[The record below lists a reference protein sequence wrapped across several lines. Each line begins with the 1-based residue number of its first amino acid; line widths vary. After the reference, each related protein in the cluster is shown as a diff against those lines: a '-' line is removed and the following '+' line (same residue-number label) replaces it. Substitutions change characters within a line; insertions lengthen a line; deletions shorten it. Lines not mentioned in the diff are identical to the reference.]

1 MTSATSR
8 PTPPV
13 VLLSAVWHGLL
24 TLILLGLAGW
34 AMFAIDE
41 PNTWLSGLAVA
52 VLLLGAITSGIAA
65 TLLAQCQST
74 GRLLG
79 LSVSYLWS
87 VACGLGLLHWL
98 GVFVGI
104 DAWAGTFG
112 AGLPFLLAALLA
124 WFLRSWGEERFA
136 PTTWPIWQTAW
147 GAVGAVAALVALWQ
161 MNALGGLM
169 TILQNFDTWEE
180 ATLAGGLVLG
190 VSMVAVQ
197 WHTRFAEMVGARH
210 MQEETLSGL
219 LFLSPN
225 FLGFLIFFAGPLVL
239 SFYTSFTNW
248 DAFGTRDWVGL
259 NNYLGLFDLSLVA
272 LQNPSQ
278 AAIEVLNVMRY
289 TELTRFEWFGTWYL
303 LGAHDHL
310 FWIALSNTLRFVLL
324 AVPFSVI
331 PALMLANVLNSKLP
345 GMQFFRVIYFLPSI
359 AAVVGIALVWQ
370 WLFNATVGYI
380 NYFVTVITGW
390 LSQPDPKI
398 KWLSDANVAL
408 LAITIVAAWQTMGFN
423 TVLFLAGLQ
432 NVPGELYEAATVDGA
447 GRWDK
452 FWSITLPLLAPTT
465 FFVVSTT
472 TIQALQVFEQVF
484 VMTNPPGAPGNAT
497 LTLVLYLYQKGF
509 QSFKQG
515 EASAIAWVLFLVIFV
530 VTLLQFRRQRQD
542 SIYEN

>member
-1 MTSATSR
+1 MTPTASR
-8 PTPPV
+8 PLPPLL
-13 VLLSAVWHGLL
+13 LLSVVWHSML
-24 TLILLGLAGW
+24 TAILLGLAGW
-34 AMFAIDE
+34 AMFTIGA
-41 PNTWLSGLAVA
+41 PNTWLSAIA
-52 VLLLGAITSGIAA
+52 SAILLLAGVASGVAA
-65 TLLAQCQST
+65 SLLAQRNPH
-74 GRLLG
+74 GRLLA
-79 LSVSYLWS
+79 LSLNYLWS
-87 VACGLGLLHWL
+87 VACGLGLLHML

-104 DAWAGTFG
+104 DAWASTFG

-124 WFLRSWGEERFA
+124 WFLRSWGDEHFSPEVWR
-136 PTTWPIWQTAW
+136 TWQTAW
-147 GAVGAVAALVALWQ
+147 GLVGALAALVALWQ
-161 MNALGGLM
+161 MNALGGLFTLM
-169 TILQNFDTWEE
+169 QNFNTWEE
-180 ATLAGGLVLG
+180 GALAGGLVLG
-190 VSMVAVQ
+190 VSLVAVQ
-197 WHTRFAEMVGARH
+197 WQSRFAEMVGARH
-210 MQEETLSGL
+210 MQEEALSGL
-219 LFLSPN
+219 FFLSPN
-225 FLGFLIFFAGPLVL
+225 FLGFFIFFAGPLVL

-272 LQNPSQ
+272 LQTPTQ
-278 AAIEVLNVMRY
+278 PATAVLNVARY
-289 TELTRFEWFGTWYL
+289 TELMRFEWLGSWYL
-303 LGAHDHL
+303 LGAYDHL
-310 FWIALSNTLRFVLL
+310 FWIALSNTFRFVALV
-324 AVPFSVI
+324 VPFSVI

-380 NYFVTVITGW
+380 NYFVTVITSW

-408 LAITIVAAWQTMGFN
+408 LAITLVAAWQSTGFN

-432 NVPGELYEAATVDGA
+432 NIPGELYEAATVDGA
-447 GRWDK
+447 DRWAK
-452 FWSITLPLLAPTT
+452 FWNITLPLLAPTT

>member
-8 PTPPV
+8 PTPPI
-13 VLLSAVWHGLL
+13 VLLSAAWHGLL

-52 VLLLGAITSGIAA
+52 VLLLGAIVSGIAA
-65 TLLAQCQST
+65 TLLSQGQAT

-136 PTTWPIWQTAW
+136 PTTWPIWQTTW
-147 GAVGAVAALVALWQ
+147 GVVGAVAALVALWQ
-161 MNALGGLM
+161 MNILGGLI
-169 TILQNFDTWEE
+169 TIGQNFDSWEE
-180 ATLAGGLVLG
+180 TALAGGVALG

-197 WHTRFAEMVGARH
+197 WHPRFAEMVGARH

-272 LQNPSQ
+272 LQNPTQ
-278 AAIEVLNVMRY
+278 PATAVLNVARY
-289 TELTRFEWFGTWYL
+289 TELMRFEWFGSWYL

-310 FWIALSNTLRFVLL
+310 FWIALSNTFRYVLL

-380 NYFVTVITGW
+380 NYFITVITGW

-408 LAITIVAAWQTMGFN
+408 LAITIVSAWQTMGFN

-432 NVPGELYEAATVDGA
+432 NIPGELYEAATVDGA

-484 VMTNPPGAPGNAT
+484 VMTNPPGSPGNAT

-530 VTLLQFRRQRQD
+530 ITLLQFRRQRQD